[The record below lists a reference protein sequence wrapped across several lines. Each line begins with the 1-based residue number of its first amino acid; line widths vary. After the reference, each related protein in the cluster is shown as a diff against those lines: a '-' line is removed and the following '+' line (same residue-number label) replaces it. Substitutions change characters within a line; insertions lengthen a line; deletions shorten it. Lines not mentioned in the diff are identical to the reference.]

1 MAQIKATLFYYIRTK
16 GFICKWKLL
25 TVNIHIGNHRTFFYL
40 RCCHNARGRVR
51 TGSVDPE
58 AVRPSD
64 WTYCSQKPEWEKM
77 QIYLDEMKCKYIFIF
92 GKSNSAR
99 QSLTYLILIIFNIF
113 WKIKNEKSQ
122 VRFTKFYIFVDCT
135 RSAVLITAMFFI
147 SQAPHFNNIIRSD
160 KLLMVCSQAFQF
172 NQWYFYQF
180 QKF

>member
-1 MAQIKATLFYYIRTK
+1 MAQIKANLFYYIRTK
-16 GFICKWKLL
+16 GFIWKWKLL

-40 RCCHNARGRVR
+40 RCCHNARGRVK

-113 WKIKNEKSQ
+113 WKMKNEKSHNKSASQ
-122 VRFTKFYIFVDCT
+122 SFTFLLIVREVRYWLLQCFS
-135 RSAVLITAMFFI
+135 SARHHI
-147 SQAPHFNNIIRSD
+147 STT
-160 KLLMVCSQAFQF
+160 
-172 NQWYFYQF
+172 
-180 QKF
+180 